1 MTNITQENAKRR
13 VKRKKQT
20 AEVFTP
26 DSLVN
31 DMLNKLPDEVWEEEK
46 TFCDPACGNGNFLIN
61 ILRRKISLK
70 HSPLEALKTIYGVD
84 IKRDNIRECRL
95 RLLKVINDFGKIEYE
110 HVKTVMKNIIFLN
123 QKGYP
128 QGTLDYDLS
137 FSNSPKREDIEE
149 WLEDISNGELNLI
162 NLPVREDNS
171 IPDSQSPWG
180 DDAFNDENDEEDR
193 T

>member
-13 VKRKKQT
+13 VKRQKQT

-95 RLLKVINDFGKIEYE
+95 RLLNVIKEFEEIEYE
-110 HVKTVMKNIIFLN
+110 HIKAVMKNIVFVSLKKYP
-123 QKGYP
+123 KGS
-128 QGTLDYDLS
+128 LDYNFS
-137 FSNSPKREDIEE
+137 FSRSPNKKDIEE
-149 WLEDISNGELNLI
+149 WLRKIEDGELELVC
-162 NLPVREDNS
+162 LPVRED
-171 IPDSQSPWG
+171 DSSATIIDIFDEG
-180 DDAFNDENDEEDR
+180 NDTEDR
-193 T
+193 N

>member
-1 MTNITQENAKRR
+1 MSSLRSDESDSSPTTR
-13 VKRKKQT
+13 VGGFLRQQYKKH
-20 AEVFTP
+20 
-26 DSLVN
+26 
-31 DMLNKLPDEVWEEEK
+31 K
-46 TFCDPACGNGNFLIN
+46 
-61 ILRRKISLK
+61 
-70 HSPLEALKTIYGVD
+70 PLEALKTIFGID